1 MILIITPQPNQA
13 GRPCGAPLGS
23 TVLTAA
29 RAFSLMVL
37 SCNNPVTSLAYCPY
51 IFYHFCYTDDT
62 LPHIQGCGRFI
73 QFFFFCRKSLTGLWN
88 PAGGGDNAYAL
99 PTTPDLKPKCCYWTQ
114 RTRNSPLNVSS
125 VKNSS
130 YFMLVFIKNKSQQRN
145 KSNSTQ
151 ESGDWACKVRICYP
165 VKDSW
170 GPTWLW
176 HVIHGEDEKGR
187 EKGRVLLPLGGV
199 I

>member
-73 QFFFFCRKSLTGLWN
+73 QFFFFLPEVFDWSMESCRWWGQCICIAHDPRSKAKMLLLNSENKKFPTECFLCKEFLLFYVGL
-88 PAGGGDNAYAL
+88 Y
-99 PTTPDLKPKCCYWTQ
+99 
-114 RTRNSPLNVSS
+114 
-125 VKNSS
+125 
-130 YFMLVFIKNKSQQRN
+130 
-145 KSNSTQ
+145 
-151 ESGDWACKVRICYP
+151 
-165 VKDSW
+165 
-170 GPTWLW
+170 
-176 HVIHGEDEKGR
+176 
-187 EKGRVLLPLGGV
+187 
-199 I
+199 